1 LIAPT
6 GERRDHMGDSGRV
19 LSSLAP
25 ARRRLVLVV
34 IGVVAVAAVALA
46 ILIPRWVGDSRRP
59 VDQAVL
65 GPVLVVHG
73 YGGTPESMQTLV
85 DAIEASG
92 RDAEAVWLPD
102 NNEGDLTVA
111 AEALDQ
117 AVREAMDRTG
127 APSVDLVGYSAGGI
141 VSRIWASS
149 EEGENI
155 VRRVLTLGSPHHG
168 TTLADTGATI
178 TECTPACEQMTT
190 GSDLL
195 RRLNVG
201 DETPVG
207 PTWVSIW
214 SEQDETVTPP
224 ETSRLEGALN
234 IPVQSVC
241 PDAEVSHNQLPNLP
255 LMLNLVVA
263 ELGAGDPVPLTES
276 DCMSLV
282 GTN

>member
-1 LIAPT
+1 
-6 GERRDHMGDSGRV
+6 MGDSERV

-25 ARRRLVLVV
+25 ARRRLVLVLV
-34 IGVVAVAAVALA
+34 ALVALLAVAAA
-46 ILIPRWVGDSRRP
+46 ILLPRWLGDPRRP
-59 VDQAVL
+59 VDQSVL

-73 YGGTPESMQTLV
+73 YGGTPETMNTLV
-85 DAIEASG
+85 EAIEDSG

-111 AEALDQ
+111 AQALDA
-117 AVREAMDRTG
+117 AVQEAMQRTG
-127 APSVDLVGYSAGGI
+127 ASSVDLVGYSAGGI
-141 VSRIWASS
+141 VSRVWAASDS
-149 EEGENI
+149 GVNK

-168 TTLADTGATI
+168 TTLADLGTTV
-178 TECTPACEQMTT
+178 TSDCTVACQQMTT

-195 RRLNVG
+195 RQLNAG

-241 PDAEVSHNQLPNLP
+241 PEAEVSHNQLPNLP
-255 LMLNLVVA
+255 LMMNLVVA
-263 ELGAGDPVPLTES
+263 ELGAGDPVVLTEA

-282 GTN
+282 DGS

>member
-1 LIAPT
+1 
-6 GERRDHMGDSGRV
+6 M

-25 ARRRLVLVV
+25 ARRRLVLVLIAV
-34 IGVVAVAAVALA
+34 VAVVAVALAVL
-46 ILIPRWVGDSRRP
+46 LPRWLSDPRRP

-73 YGGTPESMQTLV
+73 YGGTPETMQTLV

-111 AEALDQ
+111 AQVLGEA
-117 AVREAMDRTG
+117 AHEAMQRTS
-127 APSVDLVGYSAGGI
+127 ASSVDLVGYSAGGI
-141 VSRIWASS
+141 VSRVWAASDD
-149 EEGENI
+149 GANK

-168 TTLADTGATI
+168 TTLADTGASI
-178 TECTPACEQMTT
+178 TECTVACEQMTT

-195 RRLNVG
+195 RRLNAD

-224 ETSRLEGALN
+224 ETSRLDGALN

-241 PDAEVSHNQLPNLP
+241 PEAEVSHNQLPNLP
-255 LMLNLVVA
+255 LMLNMVVA

-276 DCMSLV
+276 DCMGLV
-282 GTN
+282 GS